1 MANVAMGVSNSLSAQ
16 EEADKAF
23 RQLKEAS
30 HSQDLVF
37 TGDLN
42 HPNICRRGNRAVQE
56 VTGAGNFLRQVIKE
70 MTRGDI
76 PLDLIH
82 RNKEELVSDV
92 EVRDSLGCS
101 GCGRWSPGS

>member
-1 MANVAMGVSNSLSAQ
+1 MSQLRAAVANVAMGVSNSLSAQ

-42 HPNICRRGNRAVQE
+42 HPNRLLEQ
-56 VTGAGNFLRQVIKE
+56 VT
-70 MTRGDI
+70 
-76 PLDLIH
+76 
-82 RNKEELVSDV
+82 S
-92 EVRDSLGCS
+92 
-101 GCGRWSPGS
+101 